1 MLQQTMEQFK
11 KCSAILRGDADVDD
25 VTIKSPL
32 LEMNRLSSE
41 VYRYTGLVKVSCP
54 VLSKSHCKPII
65 RIIRHA
71 TRTSCMH

>member
-1 MLQQTMEQFK
+1 MEQFK

-41 VYRYTGLVKVSCP
+41 VYKYTGLVKVSCP
-54 VLSKSHCKPII
+54 VLSKSHCKPVT
-65 RIIRHA
+65 RIIRH
-71 TRTSCMH
+71 TLPTSYMH